1 MNFSLPIALNTAHKY
16 KNISSVPIN
25 NFLRILIVEDPSPA
39 LILLPYHVRVSITA
53 LLLISLSIGSYFKF
67 ILYRFI
73 FVSSK
78 LNNGSYFNMS
88 PINSMIL
95 NSAVIHHL
103 THLSTGLLLAMSI
116 GTDIVPE
123 KVFGSG
129 YCKLIF
135 LIGN

>member
-1 MNFSLPIALNTAHKY
+1 MIVSLQIASNTIHPY
-16 KNISSVPIN
+16 RNISSVPVN
-25 NFLRILIVEDPSPA
+25 PFLRVIDVEEISPV
-39 LILLPYHVRVSITA
+39 LILLSYPVRCSIA
-53 LLLISLSIGSYFKF
+53 IVLLISLSVGSYFKF
-67 ILYRFI
+67 HLYRFI

-103 THLSTGLLLAMSI
+103 THLSTGLSLAMNI

-123 KVFGSG
+123 KVFGSE
-129 YCKLIF
+129 YCNTIY

>member
-1 MNFSLPIALNTAHKY
+1 MIPLFANYIQNHPCNKSKKCYQFLLE
-16 KNISSVPIN
+16 N
-25 NFLRILIVEDPSPA
+25 NVL
-39 LILLPYHVRVSITA
+39 LLPYHVRVSITA

>member
-1 MNFSLPIALNTAHKY
+1 MIVSLQIASNTIHPHS
-16 KNISSVPIN
+16 NISSVPVN
-25 NFLRILIVEDPSPA
+25 PFLRVIDVEETSPV
-39 LILLPYHVRVSITA
+39 LILLSYPFRYSIA
-53 LLLISLSIGSYFKF
+53 IVLLISLSVGSYFKF
-67 ILYRFI
+67 HLYRFI

-78 LNNGSYFNMS
+78 LNNGSYFKIS

-103 THLSTGLLLAMSI
+103 THLSTGLSLAMNI

-123 KVFGSG
+123 KVFGSE
-129 YCKLIF
+129 YCKVIY